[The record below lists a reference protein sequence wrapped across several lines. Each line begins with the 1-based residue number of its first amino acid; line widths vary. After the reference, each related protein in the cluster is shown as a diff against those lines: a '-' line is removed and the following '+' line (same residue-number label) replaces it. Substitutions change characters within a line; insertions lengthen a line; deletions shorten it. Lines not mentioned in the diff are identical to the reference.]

1 VVPAVPLNVLV
12 GLDGVVMDPPDPLT
26 MLHDP
31 VPTEGA
37 LPARVALVN
46 PHMDDP
52 VWSDPALDTVGV
64 LLKVIVTSSVE
75 AVQGELL
82 IVQRKT

>member
-37 LPARVALVN
+37 LPARVGTGQSA
-46 PHMDDP
+46 HGRS
-52 VWSDPALDTVGV
+52 VWSDPALDTVGF